1 MMFLPFTVAATVLSL
16 FSEVPLLLQATKSP
30 AVRASTVAALINLA
44 VVCTLDSCSFK
55 DLWRLLGRC
64 LLDHRENGLL

>member
-1 MMFLPFTVAATVLSL
+1 MLSL
-16 FSEVPLLLQATKSP
+16 FSELPLLLQATKNA
-30 AVRASTVAALINLA
+30 AVNPSTMAALINLT
-44 VVCTLDSCSFK
+44 VIGTLDRCSFK